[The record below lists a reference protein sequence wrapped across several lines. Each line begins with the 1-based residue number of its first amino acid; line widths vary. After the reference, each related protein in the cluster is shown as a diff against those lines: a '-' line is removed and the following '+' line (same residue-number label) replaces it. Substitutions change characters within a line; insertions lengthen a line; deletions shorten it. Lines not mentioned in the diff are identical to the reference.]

1 MEQTVVFEEKVYI
14 TPKDLWKLKEE
25 PLDDLILK
33 HLKQKLERRCSSHGY
48 VIPNTLTILSH
59 SMGQFEHGQF
69 TGNVVY
75 HAQAEGRVYN
85 PANGTRMIGKVSKK
99 NKMGL
104 YVIYEDAIRI
114 LVPRDLH
121 LGNEEF
127 ENLDVDDTIELELRK
142 SRFQIQDPFILS
154 VGVFL
159 QRISEGMKPEQVE
172 DDSAELA
179 AIQTTNAMSEP
190 SNQSSNQN
198 NQNNRSLLSQE
209 KLEESEDEDE
219 DQDENEEEDDQ
230 FADLPELESEV
241 L

>member
-14 TPKDLWKLKEE
+14 TPKDIWKLKDE
-25 PLDDLILK
+25 PLDDLLLT
-33 HLKQKLERRCSSHGY
+33 HLKRKLERRCSSHGY
-48 VIPNTLTILSH
+48 VIPNTLSLLSR

-69 TGNVVY
+69 TGNAVY
-75 HAQAEGRVYN
+75 HVQAEGRVYN
-85 PANGTRMIGKVSKK
+85 PANGTRVIGKISKK

-159 QRISEGMKPEQVE
+159 TRISEGMKPETAE
-172 DDSAELA
+172 EDSAELA
-179 AIQTTNAMSEP
+179 AMQTANASSE
-190 SNQSSNQN
+190 SSNQVTQ
-198 NQNNRSLLSQE
+198 NQELLD
-209 KLEESEDEDE
+209 EERDEEREDDDEEDEDE
-219 DQDENEEEDDQ
+219 EGEGEEE
-230 FADLPELESEV
+230 EL
-241 L
+241 